1 MTSDSQSNGTTPSD
15 QQSIPIEVQPEATRR
30 TFTAEQKQQ
39 ILKELDGCRRGEAG
53 AIYRREGIYA
63 STVADWRK
71 QQKKALSP
79 RVRGPKPDPDAALR
93 RENQRLQQQVDQ
105 LQGKLRQAEMIMEI
119 QKKVSEV
126 LGITLPENEY
136 RGLRE

>member
-1 MTSDSQSNGTTPSD
+1 M
-15 QQSIPIEVQPEATRR
+15 
-30 TFTAEQKQQ
+30 
-39 ILKELDGCRRGEAG
+39 
-53 AIYRREGIYA
+53 
-63 STVADWRK
+63 ADWRK

-79 RVRGPKPDPDAALR
+79 RTRGPKPEPDAALR

>member
-1 MTSDSQSNGTTPSD
+1 MRSDSKSNGTTTSD
-15 QQSIPIEVQPEATRR
+15 ERSIPIEVQPETTRR
-30 TFTAEQKQQ
+30 TFSAEEKQR
-39 ILKELDGCRRGEAG
+39 ILRELEGCRRGEAG

-63 STVADWRK
+63 STVADWRR

-79 RVRGPKPDPDAALR
+79 RKRGPKPEPDAALR

-136 RGLRE
+136 RALKE